1 MRGVASIIRKGAG
14 VVLAFATLLGGA
26 ASGFCADSAG
36 GTGAPSDSAS
46 AVILSWRAGGEDDDG
61 PGVDPADFEAQIREV
76 TQGGYTALSI
86 SEVVSAVRAGH
97 ALPPLSVALTFD
109 GGGEE
114 IVKTFAPVLL
124 RARIPFAV
132 FFFSDKADA
141 RTPGYLGWDDL
152 RTLAKNPLVSVG
164 IHPATPE
171 SLAQAPAAEI
181 ARQINRARV
190 RYREEM
196 GAEPAFFSYPSGG
209 VSAAYRAVV
218 ERQNFRGAFG
228 GQSGA
233 TSPRSDPFLLPRFDV
248 TNGYDDI
255 ERFRMVARALPMAV
269 SNIFPEDPLLTENP
283 PHIGFSLAL
292 GPGESFDRLAC
303 VSSGQGRPKIEIV
316 GAQRVELRF
325 AKSFDEAQARVTCT
339 LPAGVSDQDGEVRWR
354 WVEFLLAV
362 PERLLP

>member
-14 VVLAFATLLGGA
+14 VVLTFVALLGGP
-26 ASGFCADSAG
+26 ASGFCANSEG
-36 GTGAPSDSAS
+36 GAGAPSDSAS
-46 AVILSWRAGGEDDDG
+46 AVIFSWRAGEDDDG
-61 PGVDPADFEAQIREV
+61 PGVDPADFEAQISEI
-76 TQGGYTALSI
+76 TQGGYTPLSI
-86 SEVVSAVRAGH
+86 SEAVSAVRAGH

-114 IVKTFAPVLL
+114 IVEAFAPALL

-141 RTPGYLGWDDL
+141 RAPGYLGWDAL
-152 RTLAKNPLVSVG
+152 RALAKNPLVSVG

-196 GAEPAFFSYPSGG
+196 GAEPAFFAYPSGG

-218 ERQNFRGAFG
+218 EQQNFRAAFG
-228 GQSGA
+228 VQAGA
-233 TSPRSDPFLLPRFDV
+233 ASPRSDPYLIPRFSV
-248 TNGYDDI
+248 TEGYGDI
-255 ERFRMVARALPMAV
+255 ERFRMVARALPLPVGGV
-269 SNIFPEDPLLTENP
+269 SPDDPLLAENP
-283 PHIGFSLAL
+283 PRVGFSATL
-292 GPGESFDRLAC
+292 GPGESLERMAC
-303 VSSGQGRPKIEIV
+303 VAGGQGRPKIEIV

-325 AKSFDEAQARVTCT
+325 AKPFDARQVRVTCT
-339 LPAGVSDQDGEVRWR
+339 LPAGVSDPDGEMRWR
-354 WVEFLLAV
+354 WLEFLLIV
-362 PERLLP
+362 PDRLLP